1 MTDLGPRLAA
11 LNAFL
16 NGSAALLL
24 LAGLIAVKK
33 KRIGTHQKIMV
44 SAFILSVL
52 FLISYLTRFYL
63 TGVHRFPG
71 EGGLKTFYLI
81 LLTSHTSLAAL
92 VPFLAIRTLYLA
104 FRQRFDAHKK
114 IARITWPI
122 WMYVSVTGVVVYW
135 MLYHL
140 TLALP

>member
-1 MTDLGPRLAA
+1 MNLGPQLAT

-16 NGSAALLL
+16 NGTSALLL
-24 LAGLIAVKK
+24 LCGFIAI
-33 KRIGTHQKIMV
+33 KRRRVDIHWKFMV
-44 SAFILSVL
+44 SAFGLSIL

-63 TGVHRFPG
+63 TGVHRFQ
-71 EGGLKTFYLI
+71 GGGFLKTFYLI
-81 LLTSHTSLAAL
+81 LLTSHTSLAVL

-104 FRQRFDAHKK
+104 YKKRFDAHKK

-135 MLYHL
+135 MLYRF
-140 TLALP
+140 